1 VEINEFLTERGSTE
15 IKSSISIKDLMK
27 RPEIEYDDLSFV
39 DPDRPN
45 LSQHEKTMMEV
56 QIKYE
61 GYIDKQN
68 RQIEKFKKLEN
79 KKLPDDIDYNEIEGL
94 RLEARQKLSQFRPLS
109 VGQASR
115 ISGVSPAD
123 INVLLIH
130 LEKLRRSR

>member
-1 VEINEFLTERGSTE
+1 
-15 IKSSISIKDLMK
+15 MK